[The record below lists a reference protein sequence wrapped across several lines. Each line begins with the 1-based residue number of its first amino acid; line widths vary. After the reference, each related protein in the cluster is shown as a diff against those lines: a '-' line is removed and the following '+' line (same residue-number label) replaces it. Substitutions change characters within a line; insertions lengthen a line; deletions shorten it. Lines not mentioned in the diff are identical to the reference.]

1 MPDQARLRPL
11 ARQRRRSGAFAWGIY
26 EDAAH
31 ADRFLET
38 SLVDSWLEHMR
49 QHGRVTVAD
58 RALEERVFGLTSAK
72 PRVTHLIAA
81 DLPDGR

>member
-11 ARQRRRSGAFAWGIY
+11 ARQRRRSGAFAWGIC